1 MIGNIYKDMP
11 LKPQFLK
18 GVESILGAKKIENF
32 VNEVEDYLVI
42 EDDAGRIRI
51 NSLDAPEIF
60 SPSNFVTGIA
70 CALYGNLNSKGQFN
84 PMDIEYY
91 QIENSCPMMKE
102 PSIQMVY

>member
-1 MIGNIYKDMP
+1 MP

-51 NSLDAPEIF
+51 NSFEVPEKF
-60 SPSNFVTGIA
+60 FPSNFVTGIA
-70 CALYGNLNSKGQFN
+70 CALYGNLNNKGQFN

-91 QIENSCPMMKE
+91 QLDYSSPIIKE
-102 PSIQMVY
+102 LSMQKVTYFIY